1 MLTIPGFNRQKIYQ
15 EVICSELLLVK
26 RISDDDIGIDAAND
40 NVDTVSLMVGVHC
53 TQCSHFS
60 LQINTRAH
68 FQSVLASFIKVFLG
82 VKIQQFL
89 NKSL

>member
-40 NVDTVSLMVGVHC
+40 NVDTVSLLVGVHC
-53 TQCSHFS
+53 TLCSHFS
-60 LQINTRAH
+60 LQINTRSH

>member
-40 NVDTVSLMVGVHC
+40 NVDTVSLLVGVHC
-53 TQCSHFS
+53 AAIS
-60 LQINTRAH
+60 LCK
-68 FQSVLASFIKVFLG
+68 L
-82 VKIQQFL
+82 IQGRTF
-89 NKSL
+89 KAF